1 MRFRDL
7 WLSLTVLVLV
17 AGVVFAQPPQ
27 LAMVVPAKEEEIPT
41 IQLPPSKPIGVAKY
55 DPDSV
60 KIKNHP
66 YFVTLVKALEA
77 WAMNPAAKGEGVN
90 IAIVDTYAQPDHPL
104 YKHLV
109 KGQYSAI
116 TKKLNPPK
124 QDNPHDHGTH
134 VAGIVAQIL
143 PKCNL
148 YLIEVLDRNGSG
160 RVDHIAHG
168 IDYATTEFKCDLTNC
183 SLGGPTADRFLPP
196 AIKRATEAGN
206 IVVCA
211 AGNEGG
217 GPGRDTE
224 GYPARYP
231 ESISVAACDSR
242 SRLASFS
249 SWGPNVYLA
258 APGVAITSSLPNN
271 LMGEMDGTSMA
282 CPVATGE
289 LGCWVAT
296 NGVPRDKDRYEKVR
310 KAIIKACPF
319 EERNN
324 ARGHGLMLMDKLVG
338 SVNKLPTPTPP
349 TPTPGEKV
357 YVLDLTKLKA
367 DGYTTVRIIGVGGGP
382 HSEADT
388 TVVPVASK
396 PVPTW
401 NGDSAA
407 PVMSPPPTVYQQMP
421 GCPGGV
427 CSPQPLFPVIN
438 RLFRR

>member
-7 WLSLTVLVLV
+7 WMTLSVLVLV
-17 AGVVFAQPPQ
+17 AGVIFAQPPQ
-27 LAMVVPAKEEEIPT
+27 LATSVVPAAQEEIPT

-55 DPDSV
+55 DPTAMKV
-60 KIKNHP
+60 KNHP

-124 QDNPHDHGTH
+124 QNNPHDHGTH

-206 IVVCA
+206 IVICA
-211 AGNEGG
+211 AGNDGG

-231 ESISVAACDSR
+231 ESISVAACDAQ

-249 SWGPNVYLA
+249 SWGPNVFVTT
-258 APGVAITSSLPNN
+258 PGDAINSSLPND
-271 LMGEMDGTSMA
+271 LMGDMAGTSMA
-282 CPVATGE
+282 CPVATAE
-289 LGCWVAT
+289 FGCWIAT
-296 NGVPRDKDRYEKVR
+296 NGIPRDKDRYEKLR
-310 KAIIKACPF
+310 KAAVNACSF
-319 EERNN
+319 KERNN
-324 ARGHGLMLMDKLVG
+324 ARGYGLMVMDKLVG
-338 SVNKLPTPTPP
+338 TVNKPTPP
-349 TPTPGEKV
+349 PVDPIPTPGGKV
-357 YVLDLTKLKA
+357 YVLDLAKLKA
-367 DGYTTVRIIGVGGGP
+367 DGYESVQIDLGATAQQII
-382 HSEADT
+382 
-388 TVVPVASK
+388 PVASK

-401 NGDSAA
+401 NGESAA

-427 CSPQPLFPVIN
+427 CQPQPIFPVIN
-438 RLFRR
+438 RFFRR